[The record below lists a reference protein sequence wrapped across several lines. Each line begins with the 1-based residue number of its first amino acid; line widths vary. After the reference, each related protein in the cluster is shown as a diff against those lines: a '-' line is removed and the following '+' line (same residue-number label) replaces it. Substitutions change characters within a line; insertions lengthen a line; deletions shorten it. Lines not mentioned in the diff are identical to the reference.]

1 MDEEINET
9 TDEIIIA
16 EQDDGDGNHV
26 DARTHAATPES
37 HSNVVSDVDDAA
49 EEAHIHG
56 AKSNEFLAKMV
67 AGFAEI
73 KERKKTSK
81 PIQQVVLPAG
91 NETRT
96 NPYAVNS
103 RVIVNFIDPT
113 TTGGGSSVTSDAA
126 AQKFKFMSPMGGKAS
141 GNDSTLSL
149 DLFDK
154 FNAIFTA
161 NYNCTLH
168 AVPYENVRSGSTG
181 TINKLP
187 VQTVL
192 TRSHGAGETGA
203 IGDVPWGG
211 ASAAGAALTDPAEW
225 HNSPYCHVFI
235 AACEGV
241 EHYRTKVRPALQA
254 FVSQIE
260 GSSGNPVPPA
270 VRGTVPVGKVSVGS
284 YSPHYVIIYVPIRTK
299 DTGGSLTPTNSEGL
313 MGGNRLGAGLASR
326 LTAARRQI
334 QSNTSR
340 EMSDSIHSTG
350 TNTDND
356 MDSTETPSSGGSAL
370 ISKAEKELFRKF
382 VADFPSGR
390 PCIMSTLTEPIDGA
404 GVTSMNPLK
413 SQEWVNFLRTM
424 GVAIACGFQEKCRRY
439 DEELRRLD
447 AARASVGQKI
457 GKAKPGELPAFDL
470 GHFFLVKESLAFTY
484 EQMQLPVEAL
494 LQYEELR
501 LFLPESGGAENAQVG
516 DEIAG
521 KRKSKRSASSK
532 LLADFDDEAMRLAIV
547 GDTLGFRRRL
557 RSTNDLAFVEQMV
570 LQYLF
575 ARETDLLFKIGSP
588 VDIIV
593 RSLDFAKSMYL
604 MKIKGTG
611 MPEKKN
617 LSEDELAHRKRDAE
631 EWAIDFAW
639 DVKIATEGF
648 FQIINY
654 EDEGDMG
661 DFSFSEMP
669 EPVADDLDTAE
680 LTQSKSEPPADPE
693 LESLERIMASKL
705 CDLLEFARLRFLRL
719 GDTQLPV
726 ENPIRE
732 LWKGIP
738 NDMNEEWG
746 LWKAGHPGLEDAN
759 EFQGSLRDLKSAIAL
774 DEEPTFIVS
783 QRKVAR
789 LSEGAVSSKEAYEE
803 RYLELSSAMALV
815 CRHSGRRRLAS
826 RLQAERAELH
836 IRNKE
841 YKLAVKALLPVIDI
855 CAMDRWDRGHFWR
868 LFRLV
873 SCQRMTGKVASFLNT
888 LTQCFGPHLSP
899 IAPPKASEFL
909 QRDFEMVVEEERV
922 SGFRLGIA
930 SFLETD
936 IEVAFTASGKSTIL
950 LNSVRK
956 KLVNTFCN
964 VGEDINITLTVTS
977 YLPRPIEL
985 KRLSILLV
993 SLDPYERIFLN
1004 RDVVTDE
1011 DAFQIL
1017 ALGAS
1022 AILEPG
1028 PNKFDFHWKP
1038 MTTGQYIL
1046 STVQIQWK
1054 CACFHYDSAVIRKA
1068 LSGIEVLPS
1077 DPTQSIELN
1086 PLFLIPGQIQPV
1098 RITFNPGTDIIEKGT
1113 VELICCDGLQ
1123 VIPPGGDPKSEQ
1135 WSETCSV
1142 DLPPTKP
1149 GQSIVLM
1156 TSVKSSVIKT
1166 MEQKLGLHSG
1176 SDSASGVTGFVQ
1188 TMQAKVTTSYHHA
1201 LYSKVDGVVDTC
1213 METSL
1218 EAMLTTLDKPAL
1230 TVDHAEAF
1238 SYDERILVNIALH
1251 CNTPVPFFIKEWD
1264 LKVPKLLVTDTG
1276 DLNQH
1281 VFGHAVVEGEQLS
1294 FGFNC
1299 TQAETDENDDDAPF
1313 LLIVLQD
1320 EFGKTFN
1327 QVLPLDLDSL
1337 YDKMRQDNEF
1347 SSMNSVTAELQL
1359 SSAQALVGAP
1369 VNLVYRVDA
1378 SSVTKPKRKGSGEPN
1393 RDSGKAFSLVFVLC
1407 CEDTDWIVGGK
1418 TQGILDC
1425 EDSKDF
1431 TLEFVGIPVHA
1442 GVIKTFPALRVA
1454 YTSETEEYDLPS
1466 ITVHSRNPDSF
1477 NSLAFVN
1484 HVALACS
1491 AGLEV

>member
-1 MDEEINET
+1 MMAEEINET
-9 TDEIIIA
+9 PDEIIVA
-16 EQDDGDGNHV
+16 EQHDGDENHV
-26 DARTHAATPES
+26 DARTDEVTSGS
-37 HSNVVSDVDDAA
+37 HLNFVSDVEDAA
-49 EEAHIHG
+49 EEAHIHA
-56 AKSNEFLAKMV
+56 AKSNDFIAKMV
-67 AGFAEI
+67 AGFSEI
-73 KERKKTSK
+73 KERSKTSK
-81 PIQQVVLPAG
+81 PVQQIVMPAG
-91 NETRT
+91 NETK
-96 NPYAVNS
+96 AVNT

-113 TTGGGSSVTSDAA
+113 TTGGGSSVTTDAA
-126 AQKFKFMSPMGGKAS
+126 SQKFKFMSPMGGKAS

-161 NYNCTLH
+161 NYDCTLH
-168 AVPYENVRSGSTG
+168 AVPYENFRSGSPA

-211 ASAAGAALTDPAEW
+211 ASAAGVALTDPAEW

-235 AACEGV
+235 AACEGL

-254 FVSQIE
+254 FVSQVE

-270 VRGTVPVGKVSVGS
+270 VRGNATVGKVYAGS
-284 YSPHYVIIYVPIRTK
+284 YSPQYVIIYVPIRTK
-299 DTGGSLTPTNSEGL
+299 DTGGSLTPPNSEGL

-326 LTAARRQI
+326 LNAARRQI
-334 QSNTSR
+334 QSNPSR

-350 TNTDND
+350 TNNTDTD
-356 MDSTETPSSGGSAL
+356 MDSTDAPSFGGSAL
-370 ISKAEKELFRKF
+370 VSKAEKELFRKF
-382 VADFPSGR
+382 VADFPNGR

-424 GVAIACGFQEKCRRY
+424 GIAIAGGFQEKCRRY

-447 AARASVGQKI
+447 AARASVGQTI
-457 GKAKPGELPAFDL
+457 GKAKSGELPVFDL
-470 GHFFLVKESLAFTY
+470 GHFFLVKESLALTY

-494 LQYEELR
+494 LQYEELH
-501 LFLPESGGAENAQVG
+501 LFLPASGGADNAQVG

-532 LLADFDDEAMRLAIV
+532 LLADFDDEAMRLAII

-557 RSTNDLAFVEQMV
+557 RSTNDLASIEQMV

-593 RSLDFAKSMYL
+593 RSLDFAKSIYQ
-604 MKIKGTG
+604 MKLKGTG

-617 LSEDELAHRKRDAE
+617 GSDDELAHRKRDAE
-631 EWAIDFAW
+631 EWALDFAW

-648 FQIINY
+648 FQIIDF
-654 EDEGDMG
+654 EDEGDIG
-661 DFSFSEMP
+661 DFSFSKMHDS
-669 EPVADDLDTAE
+669 VANDIDTSE
-680 LTQSKSEPPADPE
+680 LTQTKSERPADPE

-719 GDTQLPV
+719 GDIVLPV
-726 ENPIRE
+726 KNPIRE
-732 LWKGIP
+732 LWKGTP
-738 NDMNEEWG
+738 SDMKEEWG
-746 LWKAGHPGLEDAN
+746 LWKAGQPGLEDAN
-759 EFQGSLRDLKSAIAL
+759 VFQGSMRDLKSAIAL
-774 DEEPTFIVS
+774 DEEPTLIVS
-783 QRKVAR
+783 QRKIVR
-789 LSEGAVSSKEAYEE
+789 LSEGAVSSQEAYEE

-815 CRHSGRRRLAS
+815 CQLSGRRRLAS

-836 IRNKE
+836 MRNKE
-841 YKLAVKALLPVIDI
+841 YNLAVKALLPVIDI
-855 CAMDRWDRGHFWR
+855 CAIDRWDRGHFWR

-888 LTQCFGPHLSP
+888 LTQCFGPHLSS

-909 QRDFEMVVEEERV
+909 QRDFEMVVQEERV

-936 IEVAFTASGKSTIL
+936 IEVATTASGKSTIL
-950 LNSVRK
+950 LTSLRK

-964 VGEDINITLTVTS
+964 VGEDISITLTITS

-993 SLDPYERIFLN
+993 SLDPYEYIFLN
-1004 RDVVTDE
+1004 REVVTDE

-1017 ALGAS
+1017 TFGAP

-1028 PNKFDFHWKP
+1028 QNKFDFHWKP

-1046 STVQIQWK
+1046 STVQMQWK

-1068 LSGIEVLPS
+1068 LSGIDVLPS

-1098 RITFNPGTDIIEKGT
+1098 RITFNPGTDIIERGT
-1113 VELICCDGLQ
+1113 VELICSDGLQ
-1123 VIPPGGDPKSEQ
+1123 VIPPGEDPKSEQ
-1135 WSETCSV
+1135 WSETCTV

-1149 GQSIVLM
+1149 GQSVVLM
-1156 TSVKSSVIKT
+1156 TSVKSSVIKS
-1166 MEQKLGLHSG
+1166 MGQKLGLHSG
-1176 SDSASGVTGFVQ
+1176 SEGVAEFVQ

-1201 LYSKVDGVVDTC
+1201 MYSKVDGVVDTC

-1218 EAMLTTLDKPAL
+1218 EAMVTTLDKPAL

-1238 SYDERILVNIALH
+1238 SYDDRILVNIALH
-1251 CNTPVPFFIKEWD
+1251 CNTPVPFFIKEWE
-1264 LKVPKLLVTDTG
+1264 LKVPKLLVTDSG

-1299 TQAETDENDDDAPF
+1299 TQAETDENDNDAPF

-1337 YDKMRQDNEF
+1337 YDKMRQDNDF

-1359 SSAQALVGAP
+1359 STAQALVGAP
-1369 VNLVYRVDA
+1369 VNLLYRVDA
-1378 SSVTKPKRKGSGEPN
+1378 SNVTKPKRKGSGEPN
-1393 RDSGKAFSLVFVLC
+1393 RDSGNAFSLVFVLC

-1425 EDSKDF
+1425 EKSKDF
-1431 TLEFVGIPVHA
+1431 TLAFVGIPVHA
-1442 GVIKTFPALRVA
+1442 GVLKTFPALRVA
-1454 YTSETEEYDLPS
+1454 YTSETDEYDLPS